1 MSSVEQ
7 ILEQLDKPK
16 LVKVLEIIKK
26 KEPGV
31 YDQIKASYGSLPKPL
46 PIEALVNSVLE
57 GVTGVSEEFL
67 RNLKPYFRT
76 LRRMAIL
83 EKATEADYEYC
94 LSKARLHWPDLF
106 AEVDSGK
113 LIETVEA
120 SLSKLGY

>member
-7 ILEQLDKPK
+7 ILEKLDKPK

-26 KEPGV
+26 KEPGA
-31 YDQIKASYGSLPKPL
+31 YDKIKASYGSLPKPL

-57 GVTGVSEEFL
+57 DVTGVSEEFL

-76 LRRMAIL
+76 LCRMAIL
-83 EKATEADYEYC
+83 EKASEADYVYC
-94 LSKARLHWPDLF
+94 LEKAKVQWPDLF
-106 AEVDSGK
+106 AEIDSER
-113 LIETVEA
+113 LIEAVEA